1 MTMQPTFEEMLGRL
15 DKLYVATRETNAAL
29 DELYCCGR
37 SNPEELH
44 KHLVNVTGA
53 LVDTMKILGCLMIE
67 MARR

>member
-1 MTMQPTFEEMLGRL
+1 MEPPVMELLVKL